1 LNDLSSL
8 LEPQS
13 VAVIGAS
20 SNPEKSGHVLLKSI
34 IVNRYKG
41 QIYPINPHA
50 DEILGY
56 KAYKNI
62 LDVPGT
68 IDLVFFL
75 LPGQYIE
82 DMVEHCKQKGVKAA
96 VIVAAGF
103 AEVGEKGAQA
113 ETKLRKLIKE
123 SGIRCIGPNT
133 IGFINMQANLVASF
147 VLFTNWQDGPIAL
160 AAQSGIFGG
169 AVADQLMART
179 VQRLGICKSLA
190 FGNKIDLDET
200 DFLEYAWKDPATQV
214 IALHLEGLSRPR
226 SFLSLANKV
235 KREKPIIVLKP
246 GRTDLGARA
255 SASHTGSLA
264 VDDELLGHA
273 FRQYGLIRAD
283 DLEEFLEYLKA
294 FSYQPLPQGNRV
306 GIVTFSGANG
316 VMASDELRQHGFE
329 LADFTD
335 STWQRIK
342 KFLPPWQPATHPLD
356 LWAALG
362 AGNRLV
368 HEEGILSVLDDENT
382 DAVLVILLALSN
394 ADFDG
399 MGEIYQ
405 AARQQHP
412 EKPLFTVMLGG
423 EVKDKWLSD
432 IEGLSMPV
440 FETTRMAIKSLQAM
454 HWYARIRD
462 RMQPDPRLPDADHL
476 N

>member
-103 AEVGEKGAQA
+103 AEVGEEGAQA

-160 AAQSGIFGG
+160 AAQSGILGG

-179 VQRLGICKSLA
+179 VQRLGICKSVA

-200 DFLEYAWKDPATQV
+200 DFLE
-214 IALHLEGLSRPR
+214 
-226 SFLSLANKV
+226 
-235 KREKPIIVLKP
+235 
-246 GRTDLGARA
+246 
-255 SASHTGSLA
+255 
-264 VDDELLGHA
+264 
-273 FRQYGLIRAD
+273 
-283 DLEEFLEYLKA
+283 
-294 FSYQPLPQGNRV
+294 
-306 GIVTFSGANG
+306 
-316 VMASDELRQHGFE
+316 
-329 LADFTD
+329 
-335 STWQRIK
+335 
-342 KFLPPWQPATHPLD
+342 
-356 LWAALG
+356 
-362 AGNRLV
+362 
-368 HEEGILSVLDDENT
+368 
-382 DAVLVILLALSN
+382 
-394 ADFDG
+394 
-399 MGEIYQ
+399 
-405 AARQQHP
+405 
-412 EKPLFTVMLGG
+412 
-423 EVKDKWLSD
+423 
-432 IEGLSMPV
+432 
-440 FETTRMAIKSLQAM
+440 
-454 HWYARIRD
+454 
-462 RMQPDPRLPDADHL
+462 
-476 N
+476 